1 VGDDNRGMR
10 CDLVHEAISA
20 RLDDELPPM
29 ETEAL
34 DAHLAGCPSCQA
46 YTSQLAALHRAWRVR
61 SAEPVP
67 DLTARILAATADR
80 LPDPR
85 PRHRPRIEWA
95 RYGVFAVGLT
105 QLVLALPLMLL
116 GSDGDTP
123 LHATRE
129 LGAFA
134 VALSVGMLVAAWQPQ
149 RASGLLPV
157 ALALGAGMV
166 LTGIA
171 DVVAGHSPALG
182 EAHHVLELLA
192 VFSLWRL
199 ARATPT
205 TPPAGSPHRTP
216 LAA

>member
-1 VGDDNRGMR
+1 VGDDNRDMR

-29 ETEAL
+29 ETDAL
-34 DAHLAGCPSCQA
+34 DAHLTGCASCRA
-46 YTSQLAALHRAWRVR
+46 YMRQLAELHRAWRVR

-67 DLTARILAATADR
+67 DLTTAILAATADR

-85 PRHRPRIEWA
+85 LRRRVEWA
-95 RYGVFAVGLT
+95 RYAVFAVGLT

-134 VALSVGMLVAAWQPQ
+134 VALSVGMLVAAWQPR

-166 LTGIA
+166 LTGAA
-171 DVVAGHSPALG
+171 DVIAGHSPAVG
-182 EAHHVLELLA
+182 EAHHVLELLGLLA
-192 VFSLWRL
+192 LWRL
-199 ARATPT
+199 ARSTAP
-205 TPPAGSPHRTP
+205 TPPLRASGTP